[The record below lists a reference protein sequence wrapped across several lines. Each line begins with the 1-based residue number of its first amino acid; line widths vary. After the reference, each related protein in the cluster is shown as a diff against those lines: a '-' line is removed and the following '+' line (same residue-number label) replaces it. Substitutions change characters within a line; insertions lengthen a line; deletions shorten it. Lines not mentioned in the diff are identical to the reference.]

1 MSILIG
7 LALDVANILGG
18 FLLAAPLLVQLP
30 NVGDALGR
38 FAARLAPWGWVIGIV
53 ALVAGG
59 FFLFA
64 HLFGGYILHFE
75 VVGICVGLLLAW
87 ERLTGRRPFGAQAAP
102 SASGV
107 GLIVCIFGII
117 AILVGLEGLVTPG

>member
-1 MSILIG
+1 VSILIG

-18 FLLAAPLLVQLP
+18 LLLAAPLLAQLP
-30 NVGDALGR
+30 NVGDAIGR

-59 FFLFA
+59 FFLVV

-75 VVGICVGLLLAW
+75 VVGIIVGVLLAW
-87 ERLTGRRPFGAQAAP
+87 ERLTGRRPFGADPTP
-102 SASGV
+102 SASGP
-107 GLIVCIFGII
+107 GLVICIFGII